1 MITEQFVEEFV
12 LTLFSS
18 LGYEV
23 LNGPQIAPDVSSLYR
38 DSYNHARLDKI
49 LLESLHRINPS
60 IPDEILEDAVRNTKN
75 SCLSLH

>member
-23 LNGPQIAPDVSSLYR
+23 LTGLQIAPDVSSLYR
-38 DSYNHARLDKI
+38 NSYNHACLDKI
-49 LLESLHRINPS
+49 LLESLQRITLPS
-60 IPDEILEDAVRNTKN
+60 PMK
-75 SCLSLH
+75 SLKTPLVN